1 MKLRAR
7 AALTLFVGL
16 VPLVVLLVWG
26 FGVSRERALTEAM
39 VDALAEALDAEDGD
53 VCAADPE
60 AFVARVGGERD
71 TGRGL
76 RRGPTARG
84 TGVALA
90 LYDAQLRPVTSGG
103 PRLDAAMV
111 NALRHGATSTVRREE
126 GRRGARLVVATRTP
140 WGRGRCAF
148 VVAARR
154 DPRRG
159 RPLLWA
165 SALGIALVAVAIGGL
180 TVGPIVRR
188 IRALTAAVAAEAP
201 LPEGGRDE
209 IGELARAFA
218 ARREELRRRL
228 AELEARDAALQRF
241 VANTTHDVML
251 PLTVL
256 HGHLAALEDAARAGD
271 PQTSATIRAAQEE
284 AHYLASLVQN
294 LGVAAK
300 LDAGAPHVM
309 LHDVAL
315 APLVERVVARHARL
329 AAQRGLELAHAVPEE
344 GVAVRGDVTLLEQA
358 VSNLVHNAVRYAEPG
373 GHVAV
378 VLEHTGPARFE
389 LRVLDDGPGVSEN
402 VLVRLGERGF
412 RTDDARTRQ
421 PQGTG
426 LGLHI
431 ARDVAARLGLTLRF
445 ARGEPRGLVVT
456 LAGPCRVEHRAL

>member
-1 MKLRAR
+1 VKLRAR

-39 VDALAEALDAEDGD
+39 VDALAEALGAEDGAA
-53 VCAADPE
+53 CAADPE
-60 AFVARVGGERD
+60 AFVARVRGERD
-71 TGRGL
+71 R
-76 RRGPTARG
+76 RRGFRRAASPHGA
-84 TGVALA
+84 GVAIA
-90 LYDAQLRPVTSGG
+90 FYDAQFRPGTAGG
-103 PRLDAAMV
+103 PRLDAAMID
-111 NALRHGATSTVRREE
+111 ALRHGATSTVRREE
-126 GRRGARLVVATRTP
+126 GRRGARLVVAMPTP

-148 VVAARR
+148 VVAARP

-180 TVGPIVRR
+180 AVGPIVRR

-201 LPEGGRDE
+201 LPEGGHDE
-209 IGELARAFA
+209 IGALARAFV

-256 HGHLAALEDAARAGD
+256 HGHLAALEESARDGNA
-271 PQTSATIRAAQEE
+271 QMSATIRAAQEE

-300 LDAGAPHVM
+300 LDAGAPHVV

-315 APLVERVVARHARL
+315 VPLVERVVARHARL
-329 AAQRGLELAHAVPEE
+329 AAQRGLELAHAVPAE
-344 GVAVRGDVTLLEQA
+344 GVTVRGDVTLLEQA

-389 LRVLDDGPGVSEN
+389 LRVLDDGPGVSEA
-402 VLVRLGERGF
+402 LLARLGERGF
-412 RTDDARTRQ
+412 RTDEARTRQ

-431 ARDVAARLGLTLRF
+431 VRDVAARLGLTLRF
-445 ARGEPRGLVVT
+445 ARGEGRGLVVT
-456 LAGPCRVEHRAL
+456 LSGACHVVPDAD